1 MLTKNS
7 DNFDMKSF
15 EGRNELWLNRE
26 GEREREGRRER
37 EGARRALIE
46 FHVFGL
52 IYGAQL
58 SFLHQFYMFLLY
70 G

>member
-26 GEREREGRRER
+26 GERERKGRRER
-37 EGARRALIE
+37 EDRRERARRALIE

-52 IYGAQL
+52 IYGA
-58 SFLHQFYMFLLY
+58 
-70 G
+70 